1 MMTAPKIISDDVLHV
16 PHVFTFSQGT
26 WKECICLVAAPTKP
40 TFSQGTWK
48 ECICLMAAPTKPTF
62 SQGTWKECICL
73 VAAPTKPRE
82 RSGRQTGRDKTH
94 AEQHDMFDNS
104 RASQGTRP

>member
-40 TFSQGTWK
+40 K
-48 ECICLMAAPTKPTF
+48 
-62 SQGTWKECICL
+62 
-73 VAAPTKPRE
+73 E

-94 AEQHDMFDNS
+94 AEQHDMFDSGNS